1 MKTWRIALGL
11 LAALAMLGASATFA
25 QEGQLKKEEPAA
37 PPAGGTAAPAQAPA
51 AEGVAVPLTKP
62 DVDGWLDGMMP
73 YALSSGD
80 IAGAVVVVVKDGQV
94 LTERGF
100 GFSDM
105 KSRRPVDP
113 EHTLFRPGSVSKLFT
128 WTALMQQVE
137 AGKLDLDV
145 DINTYLD
152 FKIPPRNGE
161 PITLRHLMTHT
172 PGFGEAVKGLFVAS
186 PDRLVPLG
194 KFLALWT
201 PPRIFPPGQV
211 PAYSNY
217 GACLAGYIVERVSG
231 EPFDDYIDRHI
242 FAPLRMT
249 HSSFRQPLPEAMK
262 ADMASGYLRASGPSR
277 PYELITGGPAG
288 SLTATGSD
296 MARFMIAHLQDGLFG
311 ESRILQAETARKMRA
326 PSPQLNP
333 PLNGMAL
340 GFYHEDRNGHQIV
353 GHAGDTEA
361 FHSDLHI
368 LPDDGVGLF
377 ISMNCL
383 GKDGAAGSVRAA
395 LLRGFMDRYFPAPK
409 PALLTLAT
417 AKEHGRMM
425 TGLYR
430 WSRRSE
436 SGFFTLTN
444 LLGQIKVKADPEGT
458 LEVSALKDASG
469 AVLRWR
475 EVAPFVWQ
483 EPAGEIKL
491 AAVVKDDKIVN
502 FTTDELPPVMVL
514 QPVPGSASAAWNMP
528 LLYAMV
534 LVLVLAVLLWPI
546 AALVRRHY
554 GRPLPLSGC
563 ETRLYRLT
571 RVAALVDLLAL
582 LAYVVLL
589 SLLSNGTLAADVA
602 ADPFIRVAQGLCLLG
617 VIGAMISLWNAF
629 LAWTRKGRSRWA
641 KISATVI
648 ALACVAFV
656 WFVLTLRLVTPSLNY

>member
-1 MKTWRIALGL
+1 
-11 LAALAMLGASATFA
+11 
-25 QEGQLKKEEPAA
+25 
-37 PPAGGTAAPAQAPA
+37 
-51 AEGVAVPLTKP
+51 
-62 DVDGWLDGMMP
+62 VDGWLDGLMP
-73 YALSSGD
+73 YALSLGD

-113 EHTLFRPGSVSKLFT
+113 ERTLFRPGSVSKLFT
-128 WTALMQQVE
+128 WTAVMQQVE
-137 AGKLDLDV
+137 AGKLDLDT
-145 DINTYLD
+145 DINVYLD
-152 FKIPPRNGE
+152 FKIPPREGT

-194 KFLALWT
+194 KYLASWT

-217 GACLAGYIVERVSG
+217 GACLAGYIVERISG
-231 EPFDDYIDRHI
+231 EPFDDYVERHI
-242 FAPLRMT
+242 FTPLGMT
-249 HSSFRQPLPEAMK
+249 HSSFRQPLPESMK
-262 ADMASGYLRASGPSR
+262 ADMSSGYLRASGPAK

-296 MARFMIAHLQDGLFG
+296 MARFMIAHLQDGRFG
-311 ESRILQAETARKMRA
+311 EARILQDETASRMRA

-340 GFYHEDRNGHQIV
+340 GFYHEDRNGHQLV
-353 GHAGDTEA
+353 GHAGDTMA

-409 PALLTLAT
+409 PALPTLAT

-458 LEVSALKDASG
+458 LQVSVLRDASG

-483 EPAGEIKL
+483 DPAGDINL
-491 AAVVKDDKIVN
+491 AAVVKDGKVVN
-502 FTTDELPPVMVL
+502 FTSDVLPPVMVL

-528 LLYAMV
+528 LLYAMIGV
-534 LVLVLAVLLWPI
+534 LLLTVLLWPV
-546 AALVRRHY
+546 AAIVRRHY
-554 GRPLPLSGC
+554 GRPFPLVGC
-563 ETRLYRLT
+563 EARLYRLT

-582 LAYVVLL
+582 LAYVVLI
-589 SLLSNGTLAADVA
+589 SLLSNGILAADVA

-617 VIGAMISLWNAF
+617 VIGTVIALWNAF
-629 LAWTRKGRSRWA
+629 LAWTRKGRGRWA
-641 KISATVI
+641 KISATLI
-648 ALACVAFV
+648 AFACVAFV
-656 WFVLTLRLVTPSLNY
+656 WFVITLKLVTPGLNY